1 MRLPCRRAHHLVA
14 VLTLG
19 VGVLFAPRQS
29 FAQG

>member
-1 MRLPCRRAHHLVA
+1 MRFSRSGLHRVVA

-19 VGVLFAPRQS
+19 FGVLFVPRQS